1 MTEVTYL
8 NEHKKLI
15 VKDNNYFIYL
25 LEVKRLKKILR
36 LEIRI
41 LKSNVNSLLKVLI
54 KNQINNLIKIYPSNY
69 FKKLRSYL
77 KSKGIPFIT
86 KFPLVNHEGF
96 MVFIFNS
103 NKNSEN
109 YYENSKGD
117 RVELSDDMLEW
128 VVFDGN
134 LIQKKR
140 ILKIIK

>member
-1 MTEVTYL
+1 MIEVTYL
-8 NEHKKLI
+8 NEH
-15 VKDNNYFIYL
+15 
-25 LEVKRLKKILR
+25 
-36 LEIRI
+36 
-41 LKSNVNSLLKVLI
+41 
-54 KNQINNLIKIYPSNY
+54 
-69 FKKLRSYL
+69 KKLRSYL

-86 KFPLVNHEGF
+86 KLPLVNHEGF
-96 MVFIFNS
+96 MVLIFDP

>member
-25 LEVKRLKKILR
+25 LEVKSLKKILR

-41 LKSNVNSLLKVLI
+41 LKSNVNSLLQVLI

-96 MVFIFNS
+96 VVSIFDS

-117 RVELSDDMLEW
+117 RVEISDDMLEW

>member
-1 MTEVTYL
+1 LEL
-8 NEHKKLI
+8 NKNLK
-15 VKDNNYFIYL
+15 VKDNNYFVYS
-25 LEVKRLKKILR
+25 LKIKNLNKDVR

-86 KFPLVNHEGF
+86 KLPLVNHEGF
-96 MVFIFNS
+96 MVLIFDP

-134 LIQKKR
+134 LMQKKR

>member
-25 LEVKRLKKILR
+25 LEVKSLKKILR

-41 LKSNVNSLLKVLI
+41 LKSNVTSLLKVLI

-96 MVFIFNS
+96 MVLIFDP

>member
-25 LEVKRLKKILR
+25 LEVKSLKKILR

>member
-25 LEVKRLKKILR
+25 LEVKSLKKILR

-41 LKSNVNSLLKVLI
+41 LKSNVTSILKVLI

-96 MVFIFNS
+96 VVSIFDS

-117 RVELSDDMLEW
+117 RVEISDDMLEW

>member
-1 MTEVTYL
+1 MTEVIYL

-25 LEVKRLKKILR
+25 LEVKSLKKILR

-41 LKSNVNSLLKVLI
+41 LKSNVTSLLKVLI

-96 MVFIFNS
+96 VVSIFDS

-117 RVELSDDMLEW
+117 RVEISDDMLEW

-140 ILKIIK
+140 ILIIIK

>member
-1 MTEVTYL
+1 MTEVIYL

-25 LEVKRLKKILR
+25 LEVKSLKKILR

-41 LKSNVNSLLKVLI
+41 LKSNVTSLLKVLI

-96 MVFIFNS
+96 VVSIFDS

-117 RVELSDDMLEW
+117 RVEISDDMLEW

>member
-15 VKDNNYFIYL
+15 AKDNNYFIYL
-25 LEVKRLKKILR
+25 LEVKSLKKILR

-96 MVFIFNS
+96 MVLIFNP
-103 NKNSEN
+103 NKNLEN

>member
-15 VKDNNYFIYL
+15 AKDNNYFIYL
-25 LEVKRLKKILR
+25 LEVKSLKKILR

-41 LKSNVNSLLKVLI
+41 LKSNINSLLKVLI

-96 MVFIFNS
+96 MVLIFNP
-103 NKNSEN
+103 NKNLEN

>member
-25 LEVKRLKKILR
+25 LEVKSLKKILR

-41 LKSNVNSLLKVLI
+41 LKSNVTSLLKVLI

-96 MVFIFNS
+96 VVSIFDS

-117 RVELSDDMLEW
+117 RVEISDDMLEW